1 MVLED
6 TPKPG
11 AAPTDD
17 YMKIA
22 QLRFAASQKVAGAAD
37 ELKKVITA
45 RKMTPLYIAVCEQLG
60 WKSDAALLS
69 SMKADNATALEALD
83 AKIKESEEQEGET
96 EIREAF
102 LARAEHHIAIGEK
115 DVAYAAIEETY
126 KKTVAMGLRLDL
138 VLSKLRVGLFFDDL
152 TVVKNEIDRAKA
164 LLEQG
169 GDWERRNRLK
179 VYEALFLLRIRDLK
193 KASALLL
200 DSIATFTATELLPYN
215 QFIM

>member
-126 KKTVAMGLRLDL
+126 KKTVAMGPRLDL
-138 VLSKLRVGLFFDDL
+138 VLAKLVLFRGPRDGELCERVFNLALLTTFHHLDDDL
-152 TVVKNEIDRAKA
+152 STTRWT
-164 LLEQG
+164 G
-169 GDWERRNRLK
+169 RR
-179 VYEALFLLRIRDLK
+179 V
-193 KASALLL
+193 
-200 DSIATFTATELLPYN
+200 
-215 QFIM
+215 

>member
-102 LARAEHHIAIGEK
+102 LAGGAPHRDRREGRRVRGDRG
-115 DVAYAAIEETY
+115 DVQEDGRDGFAP
-126 KKTVAMGLRLDL
+126 RP
-138 VLSKLRVGLFFDDL
+138 RP
-152 TVVKNEIDRAKA
+152 
-164 LLEQG
+164 LEAP
-169 GDWERRNRLK
+169 RR
-179 VYEALFLLRIRDLK
+179 
-193 KASALLL
+193 
-200 DSIATFTATELLPYN
+200 
-215 QFIM
+215 FIL